1 MIVKLILQKDWTPIM
16 SRLEIIQV
24 VASVLGALGVIAG
37 AFGSHALK
45 TKLEAREATKTWDTA
60 VKYHFIHTLALV
72 HVGTSWH

>member
-1 MIVKLILQKDWTPIM
+1 M

-72 HVGTSWH
+72 HVGLWRREESAAGTMQSSQ